1 MKNNILYF
9 ILFLLFSTYSFGQQ
23 FQIGDRVDPKSKQ
36 FKLLDYSPSMKVYTY
51 QYVGKIKDKYLFDR
65 RVGEILIG
73 LKKGVVV
80 TTIYNL
86 KLNTDEH
93 RIEKSTLKRV
103 NKVVGKE
110 LLFVPHNSFA
120 ITKGNTF
127 VSLKICNTP
136 LTFDQPRLV
145 YLTTIKYSIL
155 MPQLS
160 KIVL

>member
-9 ILFLLFSTYSFGQQ
+9 ILFLLFSTNSFGQQ
-23 FQIGDRVDPKSKQ
+23 FQIGNRVNPKSKQ
-36 FKLLDYSPSMKVYTY
+36 FKLLDYSPSMKVHTY
-51 QYVGKIKDKYLFDR
+51 QYTGKIKDKYLFDR

-73 LKKGVVV
+73 LKNGVVV

-86 KLNTDEH
+86 KLNTDENK
-93 RIEKSTLKRV
+93 IANSTLKRV

-110 LLFVPHNSFA
+110 LLFVPHNSYA
-120 ITKGNTF
+120 ITKGNNF

-155 MPQLS
+155 MP
-160 KIVL
+160 

>member
-1 MKNNILYF
+1 V
-9 ILFLLFSTYSFGQQ
+9 FSTYSFSQQ
-23 FQIGDRVDPKSKQ
+23 FHIGERISAKSRD

-51 QYVGKIKDKYLFDR
+51 KYVGKLEIKYLFDR
-65 RVGEILIG
+65 KVAEIIIG
-73 LKKGVVV
+73 VKNGVVV

-86 KLNTDEH
+86 KLNTNEH

-103 NKVVGKE
+103 NKAIGKE

-136 LTFDQPRLV
+136 LTFGQPRIV
-145 YLTTIKYSIL
+145 YLTSVKYSIL
-155 MPQLS
+155 LP
-160 KIVL
+160 

>member
-9 ILFLLFSTYSFGQQ
+9 ILFLLFSTYSLGQQ
-23 FQIGDRVDPKSKQ
+23 FQIGDRVNPKSKQ
-36 FKLLDYSPSMKVYTY
+36 FELLDYSPSMKVRTY
-51 QYVGKIKDKYLFDR
+51 QFIGKIKEKYLFDK

-73 LKKGVVV
+73 VKNGVVV

-93 RIEKSTLKRV
+93 RIANSTLKKV
-103 NKVVGKE
+103 NKAVGKE
-110 LLFVPHNSFA
+110 LSLVPHNSYA

-155 MPQLS
+155 MP
-160 KIVL
+160 

>member
-9 ILFLLFSTYSFGQQ
+9 ILFLLFSTYSLGQE
-23 FQIGDRVDPKSKQ
+23 FQIGDRLNPKSKQ
-36 FKLLDYSPSMKVYTY
+36 FKLLDYSPSMKVHTY
-51 QYVGKIKDKYLFDR
+51 LYVDKIKEKYLFDR

-73 LKKGVVV
+73 VKNGVVV

-86 KLNTDEH
+86 KLNIDEH

-103 NKVVGKE
+103 NEAIGKE
-110 LLFVPHNSFA
+110 LLFVPHNSYA

-145 YLTTIKYSIL
+145 YLTTIKYSI
-155 MPQLS
+155 
-160 KIVL
+160 

>member
-9 ILFLLFSTYSFGQQ
+9 ILFLLFSTNSFGQQ
-23 FQIGDRVDPKSKQ
+23 FQIGNRLNPKSKQ
-36 FKLLDYSPSMKVYTY
+36 FKLLDYSPSMKVHTY
-51 QYVGKIKDKYLFDR
+51 QFIGKIKEKYLFDR

-73 LKKGVVV
+73 IKNGVVV

-86 KLNTDEH
+86 KLNNDEQ

-103 NKVVGKE
+103 NKAVGKE
-110 LLFVPHNSFA
+110 LYFVPHHSYA

-155 MPQLS
+155 MP
-160 KIVL
+160 

>member
-1 MKNNILYF
+1 M
-9 ILFLLFSTYSFGQQ
+9 LFSTYSFGQQ
-23 FQIGDRVDPKSKQ
+23 FQIGDRVNPKSKQ

-51 QYVGKIKDKYLFDR
+51 QYVGKIKEKYLFKRKVADVI
-65 RVGEILIG
+65 VGV
-73 LKKGVVV
+73 KNGVVV

-93 RIEKSTLKRV
+93 RIANSILKKV

-110 LLFVPHNSFA
+110 LSLVPHNSYA

-155 MPQLS
+155 MP
-160 KIVL
+160 

>member
-1 MKNNILYF
+1 MKNNYF
-9 ILFLLFSTYSFGQQ
+9 LLVVLLFSVSIYGQQ
-23 FQIGDRVDPKSKQ
+23 FKIGDRVVVKSKDL
-36 FKLLDYSPSMKVYTY
+36 KLLDYSPSMKVFTY
-51 QYVGKIKDKYLFDR
+51 HFVGKLKENYMFDR

-73 LKKGVVV
+73 VKNGVVV

-93 RIEKSTLKRV
+93 KIANSTLKKV
-103 NKVVGKE
+103 NKAVGKE
-110 LLFVPHNSFA
+110 LSLVPHNSYA

-160 KIVL
+160 KTVL

>member
-1 MKNNILYF
+1 M
-9 ILFLLFSTYSFGQQ
+9 
-23 FQIGDRVDPKSKQ
+23 
-36 FKLLDYSPSMKVYTY
+36 
-51 QYVGKIKDKYLFDR
+51 FDR
-65 RVGEILIG
+65 RVGEIFIG
-73 LKKGVVV
+73 LKNGVVV

-103 NKVVGKE
+103 NKAVGKE
-110 LLFVPHNSFA
+110 LLFVPHNSYA

-136 LTFDQPRLV
+136 MTFDQPRLV

>member
-1 MKNNILYF
+1 MKNNILY
-9 ILFLLFSTYSFGQQ
+9 LFLVVLFSTYSFGQQ

-36 FKLLDYSPSMKVYTY
+36 FRLLDYSPSMKVYTY
-51 QYVGKIKDKYLFDR
+51 QYVDKIKDKYLFDR

-73 LKKGVVV
+73 VKNGVVV

-103 NKVVGKE
+103 NKAIGKE

-136 LTFDQPRLV
+136 LTFDQPRIV
-145 YLTTIKYSIL
+145 YLTSVKYSIL
-155 MPQLS
+155 
-160 KIVL
+160 VT

>member
-1 MKNNILYF
+1 MKNNILNF

-23 FQIGDRVDPKSKQ
+23 FQIGGRVDPKSKQ

-73 LKKGVVV
+73 VKNGVVV

-86 KLNTDEH
+86 KLNTDEQ

-103 NKVVGKE
+103 NKAIGKE

-136 LTFDQPRLV
+136 LTFDQPRMV

-155 MPQLS
+155 MP
-160 KIVL
+160 

>member
-1 MKNNILYF
+1 M
-9 ILFLLFSTYSFGQQ
+9 LFSTYSFGQQ
-23 FQIGDRVDPKSKQ
+23 FQIGDRVNPKSKQ

-51 QYVGKIKDKYLFDR
+51 QFVGKIKDKYLFNR

-73 LKKGVVV
+73 VKNGVVV

-103 NKVVGKE
+103 NKAIGKE

-136 LTFDQPRLV
+136 LTFDQPRMV

-155 MPQLS
+155 MP
-160 KIVL
+160 

>member
-1 MKNNILYF
+1 MKNNFVL
-9 ILFLLFSTYSFGQQ
+9 LVVLLFSTLIYSQQ
-23 FQIGDRVDPKSKQ
+23 FQIGDRVAVKSKD

-51 QYVGKIKDKYLFDR
+51 QYVGELRDKFLFDR

-73 LKKGVVV
+73 LKNGVVV

-86 KLNTDEH
+86 KLNNDEH

-103 NKVVGKE
+103 NKAVGKE
-110 LLFVPHNSFA
+110 LLFVPHNSYA

-145 YLTTIKYSIL
+145 YLTTIKYNIL
-155 MPQLS
+155 MP
-160 KIVL
+160 

>member
-23 FQIGDRVDPKSKQ
+23 FQIGDRVVVKSKDL
-36 FKLLDYSPSMKVYTY
+36 KLLDYSPSMKVFTY
-51 QYVGKIKDKYLFDR
+51 HFVGKLKENYMFDR

-73 LKKGVVV
+73 VKNGVVV

-93 RIEKSTLKRV
+93 RIKKSTLKRV
-103 NKVVGKE
+103 NKAIGKE

-136 LTFDQPRLV
+136 LTFDQPRMV

-155 MPQLS
+155 MP
-160 KIVL
+160 

>member
-1 MKNNILYF
+1 MKNNILY
-9 ILFLLFSTYSFGQQ
+9 LFLVVLFSTYSFGQQ

-36 FKLLDYSPSMKVYTY
+36 FRLLDYSPSMKVYTY
-51 QYVGKIKDKYLFDR
+51 QYVDKIKDKYLFDR

-73 LKKGVVV
+73 VKNGVVV

-103 NKVVGKE
+103 NKAIGKE

-127 VSLKICNTP
+127 VSLKICNTT
-136 LTFDQPRLV
+136 LTFDQPRMV

-155 MPQLS
+155 MP
-160 KIVL
+160 

>member
-9 ILFLLFSTYSFGQQ
+9 IFFLLFSTYSIGQQ

-73 LKKGVVV
+73 VKNGVVV

-86 KLNTDEH
+86 KLNIDEH

-103 NKVVGKE
+103 NEAIGKE
-110 LLFVPHNSFA
+110 LLFVPHN
-120 ITKGNTF
+120 
-127 VSLKICNTP
+127 
-136 LTFDQPRLV
+136 
-145 YLTTIKYSIL
+145 
-155 MPQLS
+155 
-160 KIVL
+160 

>member
-23 FQIGDRVDPKSKQ
+23 FQIGDRVNPKSKQ
-36 FKLLDYSPSMKVYTY
+36 FKLLDYSPSMKVFTY
-51 QYVGKIKDKYLFDR
+51 QYVGKIKEKYLFDR

-73 LKKGVVV
+73 LKNGVVV

-103 NKVVGKE
+103 YKAVGKE

-127 VSLKICNTP
+127 VSLKICNTT

>member
-9 ILFLLFSTYSFGQQ
+9 IFFLLFSTYSIGQQ
-23 FQIGDRVDPKSKQ
+23 FQIGDRVNPKSKQ
-36 FKLLDYSPSMKVYTY
+36 FKLLDYSPSMKVHTY
-51 QYVGKIKDKYLFDR
+51 LYVDKIKEKYLFDR

-73 LKKGVVV
+73 LKNGVVV
-80 TTIYNL
+80 TKIYNL
-86 KLNTDEH
+86 KLNTDENK
-93 RIEKSTLKRV
+93 IANSTLKRV

-110 LLFVPHNSFA
+110 LLFVPHNSYA

-136 LTFDQPRLV
+136 MTFDQPRLV

>member
-9 ILFLLFSTYSFGQQ
+9 ILFLLFSTNSFGQQ
-23 FQIGDRVDPKSKQ
+23 FQIGNRVNPKSKQ
-36 FKLLDYSPSMKVYTY
+36 FKLLDYSPSMKVHTY
-51 QYVGKIKDKYLFDR
+51 QYVGKIKDEYLFDR

-73 LKKGVVV
+73 VKNGVVV

-103 NKVVGKE
+103 NKAIGKE

-136 LTFDQPRLV
+136 LTFNQPRLV
-145 YLTTIKYSIL
+145 FLTTIKYSIL
-155 MPQLS
+155 MP
-160 KIVL
+160 

>member
-1 MKNNILYF
+1 MKNNLV
-9 ILFLLFSTYSFGQQ
+9 LLVVLLFSTLIYSQQ
-23 FQIGDRVDPKSKQ
+23 FQIGDRVNPKSKQ
-36 FKLLDYSPSMKVYTY
+36 FKLLDYSPSMKVHTY

-73 LKKGVVV
+73 LKNGVVV

-120 ITKGNTF
+120 ITKGNIF

-155 MPQLS
+155 MPKLS
-160 KIVL
+160 KILL

>member
-1 MKNNILYF
+1 MKNNILYS

-23 FQIGDRVDPKSKQ
+23 FQIGDRVNPKSKQ
-36 FKLLDYSPSMKVYTY
+36 FKLLDYSPSMKVHTY
-51 QYVGKIKDKYLFDR
+51 QYVGKMKDKYLFDR
-65 RVGEILIG
+65 RLGEIIIG
-73 LKKGVVV
+73 VKKGVVV

-86 KLNTDEH
+86 KLNTDEY

-110 LLFVPHNSFA
+110 LLFLPHNSLA

-155 MPQLS
+155 KP
-160 KIVL
+160 

>member
-1 MKNNILYF
+1 M
-9 ILFLLFSTYSFGQQ
+9 LFSTYSFGQQ
-23 FQIGDRVDPKSKQ
+23 FQIGDRVNPKSKQ

-51 QYVGKIKDKYLFDR
+51 QYVGKIKEKYLFKRKVADVI
-65 RVGEILIG
+65 VGVKNGI
-73 LKKGVVV
+73 VV

-103 NKVVGKE
+103 NKAIGKE
-110 LLFVPHNSFA
+110 LLFVPHDSYA

-136 LTFDQPRLV
+136 LTFDQPRMV
-145 YLTTIKYSIL
+145 YLNTIKYSIL
-155 MPQLS
+155 MP
-160 KIVL
+160 

>member
-1 MKNNILYF
+1 M
-9 ILFLLFSTYSFGQQ
+9 FSTYSFGQQ
-23 FQIGDRVDPKSKQ
+23 FQIGDRVAVNSKDL
-36 FKLLDYSPSMKVYTY
+36 KLLDYSPSMKVFTY
-51 QYVGKIKDKYLFDR
+51 HYVGKLKENYLLDR

-73 LKKGVVV
+73 VKNGVVV

-86 KLNTDEH
+86 KLNTDENK
-93 RIEKSTLKRV
+93 IANSTLKRV

-110 LLFVPHNSFA
+110 LLFVPHNSYA

-155 MPQLS
+155 MP
-160 KIVL
+160 

>member
-1 MKNNILYF
+1 MKNNFVL
-9 ILFLLFSTYSFGQQ
+9 LVVLLFSTLIYSQQ
-23 FQIGDRVDPKSKQ
+23 FHIGDRVYPKSKQ
-36 FKLLDYSPSMKVYTY
+36 FKLMDYSPSMKVHTY

-73 LKKGVVV
+73 LKNGVVV

-93 RIEKSTLKRV
+93 RIANSTLKKV
-103 NKVVGKE
+103 NKAVGKE

-136 LTFDQPRLV
+136 LTFYQPRLV

>member
-1 MKNNILYF
+1 MKNNFVHLVV
-9 ILFLLFSTYSFGQQ
+9 LLFSTYSFSQQ
-23 FQIGDRVDPKSKQ
+23 FHIGERINANSRD

-51 QYVGKIKDKYLFDR
+51 KFVGKIESKYLFDR
-65 RVGEILIG
+65 KVAEILMG
-73 LKKGVVV
+73 VKNGVVV

-103 NKVVGKE
+103 NKAIGKE
-110 LLFVPHNSFA
+110 LLFVPHDSYA

-136 LTFDQPRLV
+136 LTFDQPRMV
-145 YLTTIKYSIL
+145 YLNTIKYSIL
-155 MPQLS
+155 MP
-160 KIVL
+160 